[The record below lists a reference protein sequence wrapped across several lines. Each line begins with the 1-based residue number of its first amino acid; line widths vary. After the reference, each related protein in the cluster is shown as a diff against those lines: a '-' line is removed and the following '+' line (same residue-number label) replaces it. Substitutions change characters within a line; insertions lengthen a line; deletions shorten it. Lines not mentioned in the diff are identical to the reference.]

1 MADRRTAK
9 FIYGSN
15 EMNKLAG
22 YDNEAD
28 YGYSRASVF
37 DESSFCNGDC
47 FNCEVIC
54 PYQK

>member
-28 YGYSRASVF
+28 YGYSRVTAF
-37 DESSFCNGDC
+37 DEGNFCNGDC
-47 FNCEVIC
+47 FNCELLC